1 VLPSGHCASGTG
13 EGVPLGRTTG
23 LLFTQVVVG
32 PMIVPSCLV
41 TSGYAGVAS
50 VASSASVQLRLP
62 LPPWPACTNQSRP
75 HGVSC
80 LSVAFFTSFCIEIE
94 PSEQVVWLWKSPVTY
109 VPSSSVPAVAGRGGA
124 AAEKGAP
131 RGGTRWR

>member
-1 VLPSGHCASGTG
+1 MPFGCTA
-13 EGVPLGRTTG
+13 G
-23 LLFTQVVVG
+23 LLFCQVVFG
-32 PMIVPSCLV
+32 PSSVVPSGAN

-80 LSVAFFTSFCIEIE
+80 LSVDFLTSFCIEIE
-94 PSEQVVWLWKSPVTY
+94 PSEQVVWLWKSPVT
-109 VPSSSVPAVAGRGGA
+109 
-124 AAEKGAP
+124 
-131 RGGTRWR
+131 